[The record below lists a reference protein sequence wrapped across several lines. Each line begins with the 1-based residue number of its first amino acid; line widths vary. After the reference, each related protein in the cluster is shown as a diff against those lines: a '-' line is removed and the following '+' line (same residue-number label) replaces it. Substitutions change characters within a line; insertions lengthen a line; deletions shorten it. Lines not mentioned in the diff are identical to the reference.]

1 MMYSRRHVQ
10 LFLKKSDVPAPSFD
24 PSHTM
29 STRQI
34 LPGGWKKFSQDKE
47 VEKKEPMENFD
58 WMQHAYDYK
67 DCRSALDK
75 VEGSREWLKNYTCEK
90 GMSFACEMAMSI
102 PLGGH
107 HSGASATGILWQ
119 YKYLLNNWDEFVYM
133 TKRNIALREYR
144 SKVPEMYTFHYIMR
158 DCVEYRKSHSA
169 DVRKSILDAL
179 ERCTSPALM
188 ESLSEMTV
196 EQIEE
201 FITPLYNE
209 MKVFEDEDV
218 KREEEKRHRDL
229 MGCLKFH
236 HEHPIRWFD
245 TRDGSTLH
253 PTHPSAITP
262 KAMEEME
269 AANPGYKVHMAKV
282 VNAMNFL
289 KRTVTPYSYNAGLHD
304 SDTHFIQ
311 RFMREHQVFP
321 KGRA

>member
-1 MMYSRRHVQ
+1 
-10 LFLKKSDVPAPSFD
+10 
-24 PSHTM
+24 M

-34 LPGGWKKFSQDKE
+34 LPGGWTTFSQEKE

-58 WMQHAYDYK
+58 WMQQPYDYK

-107 HSGASATGILWQ
+107 HSGASATGLLWQ
-119 YKYLLNNWDEFVYM
+119 YKYLLNNWDEFVYT
-133 TKRNIALREYR
+133 TKRNIAVKEYR
-144 SKVPEMYTFHYIMR
+144 SKVPEMYMFHYIMR
-158 DCVEYRKSHSA
+158 KCAEYRKSPSA
-169 DVRKSILDAL
+169 DLRKEILDSL
-179 ERCTSPALM
+179 ENYTSPTTKAF
-188 ESLSEMTV
+188 LSAMTV

-201 FITPLYNE
+201 FMTPLYAE
-209 MKVFEDEDV
+209 MSAFEKEDV
-218 KREEEKRHRDL
+218 RIQEEKRHRDL
-229 MGCLKFH
+229 MGCLEFH

-289 KRTVTPYSYNAGLHD
+289 KSRNTSYSYNAGLHD
-304 SDTHFIQ
+304 SDTNFIT
-311 RFMREHQVFP
+311 RFMTEHGVFP